1 MVEWYNLSPPVSLRD
16 IHLWLKWIA
25 RIDLPE
31 FSLEQFRVRMQS
43 ISQLN
48 PIEATRSYWK
58 NSESEN
64 IANFGIMFRNMLRW
78 KFDTNSFCL
87 LVELWNLPVSV
98 GVFDVS
104 VNSKMKYLMRESFCE
119 MKINHFHLIVV
130 ASSTNAYINSNH
142 GNIYHGFINPQS
154 RIEIRFQ

>member
-1 MVEWYNLSPPVSLRD
+1 MAW
-16 IHLWLKWIA
+16 
-25 RIDLPE
+25 IDLPE

-64 IANFGIMFRNMLRW
+64 KANFGIMFRNLLRW

-87 LVELWNLPVSV
+87 LVELWNLPVSIR
-98 GVFDVS
+98 VFFLS
-104 VNSKMKYLMRESFCE
+104 VHNKMKYLMRESFCE
-119 MKINHFHLIVV
+119 IKINHFHPIVV
-130 ASSTNAYINSNH
+130 VSSTNAYINSRH
-142 GNIYHGFINPQS
+142 AIIYHGFINPQS
-154 RIEIRFQ
+154 RIEIRFR